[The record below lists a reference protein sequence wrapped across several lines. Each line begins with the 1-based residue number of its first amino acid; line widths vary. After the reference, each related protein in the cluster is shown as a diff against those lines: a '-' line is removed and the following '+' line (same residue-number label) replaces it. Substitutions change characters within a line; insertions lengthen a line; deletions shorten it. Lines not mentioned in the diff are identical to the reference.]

1 MKIESGTYFA
11 FAKANYTMKKIA
23 YLIAVLLIAASCVSS
38 GGLHYDSLQNGEQM
52 ETSRANLDHSNY
64 DELLKKYVNEAG
76 FVDYQGL
83 ATEQAKLKSYLTY
96 LSVNP
101 PKSDWETGEQF
112 AYYINLYNASTLDLI
127 IDNDMPGSIKDID
140 GPLGQVWLKDFITVN
155 GKQYALADIE
165 KSVLQKMGDPRIHFA
180 INCASYSCPKLLR
193 TAYTGKNVDELM
205 DRAATEFVNSDK
217 NDLSDPNNPRLSS
230 IFKFY
235 TSDFTS
241 NGMTLVE
248 YVNQFASDKLNTGAK
263 VTYKDYDW
271 SLNKQS

>member
-1 MKIESGTYFA
+1 
-11 FAKANYTMKKIA
+11 MKKIA
-23 YLIAVLLIAASCVSS
+23 YLLAVLLIAASCVSS
-38 GGLHYDSLQNGEQM
+38 GGLHYDSLQNGEKI
-52 ETSRANLDHSNY
+52 ETSRAQLDHSNY
-64 DELLKKYVNEAG
+64 DALLKKYVNEAG
-76 FVDYQGL
+76 FVDYKGL

-96 LSVNP
+96 LSTNP
-101 PKSDWETGEQF
+101 PRKDWETGEQF

-127 IDNDMPGSIKDID
+127 IDNDMPGSIQDIK
-140 GPLGQVWLKDFITVN
+140 GPFGQVWIKKFINVN
-155 GKQYALADIE
+155 GDEYSLADIE

-205 DRAATEFVNSDK
+205 ERAATEFVNSDK
-217 NDLSDPNNPRLSS
+217 NDLSESSNPKLSS

-248 YVNQFASDKLNTGAK
+248 YVNQYANNKIDAGAN

-271 SLNKQS
+271 SLNKQ